1 MALCGDLPTEF
12 RLHQP
17 RNVESRHI
25 RVNSFALLGIAL
37 HSVNQFLI
45 NTIFNNIYTELHK
58 NLTNGSVI
66 DAM

>member
-1 MALCGDLPTEF
+1 MALCRDLPTEF
-12 RLHQP
+12 HLHQP

-25 RVNSFALLGIAL
+25 RVNSFALLGITL

-45 NTIFNNIYTELHK
+45 NTIFNNINTELRE

-66 DAM
+66 DAT